1 MAFTLHDHPSL
12 KIHSCCCA
20 NLQGVSKG
28 VVAERVFASL
38 KEGRKQADFV
48 LCIGDDRS
56 DEDMFENIA
65 DIMKRNMVAPRI
77 LFACTVG
84 QNQVKPNST

>member
-1 MAFTLHDHPSL
+1 M
-12 KIHSCCCA
+12 
-20 NLQGVSKG
+20 
-28 VVAERVFASL
+28 

-56 DEDMFENIA
+56 DEDMIENIA

>member
-1 MAFTLHDHPSL
+1 MVFTLPDHPSL
-12 KIHSCCCA
+12 KIHSCCA
-20 NLQGVSKG
+20 HLQGVSKG
-28 VVAERVFASL
+28 VVAETIFASM
-38 KEGRKQADFV
+38 EGRKQADFV
-48 LCIGDDRS
+48 LCIGEDRS

-84 QNQVKPNST
+84 

>member
-1 MAFTLHDHPSL
+1 M
-12 KIHSCCCA
+12 
-20 NLQGVSKG
+20 
-28 VVAERVFASL
+28 E
-38 KEGRKQADFV
+38 EGRKQADFV
-48 LCIGDDRS
+48 LCIGDHRS

-84 QNQVKPNST
+84 QNQAKPNSN